1 MIQRVL
7 GLSSAIL
14 GLGLVIGCH
23 HDQQTAQT
31 VPPATAS
38 ADVGAGAGGYGA
50 GAGAS
55 VSTPGTPPP
64 IDSPYANGS
73 NYGSN
78 HGSSNEGATAMS
90 SQPETG
96 MACPMEVP
104 GAKVAVAEVKGE
116 AALDFT
122 TNGDVIDLRK
132 RVRAFGG
139 TQNVGAIAPTG
150 AAGDT
155 QGSGGREMQG
165 AVAHVAS
172 KATFEDLPNGIRVI
186 FTPLDQGQVDALRTQ
201 IARQVAQL
209 NQGDCSDLEINGVQ
223 WKSPNNNEH
232 KANKIPPATPAEPN
246 PDTSP

>member
-1 MIQRVL
+1 MIRRVL

-38 ADVGAGAGGYGA
+38 ADVGANAGGYGA

-64 IDSPYANGS
+64 VDSPYASG
-73 NYGSN
+73 
-78 HGSSNEGATAMS
+78 GAYASGNVAMS

-96 MACPMEVP
+96 LACPMEVP

-132 RVRAFGG
+132 RVRAFGAS
-139 TQNVGAIAPTG
+139 QSVGAIAPQG
-150 AAGDT
+150 ASGDT

-165 AVAHVAS
+165 AVAHVAA
-172 KATFEDLPNGIRVI
+172 KATFQDLPNGVRVI

-201 IARQVAQL
+201 IAHEVAQL

-232 KANKIPPATPAEPN
+232 KANRIPPATPAEPN